1 MECSKIIER
10 DDLIQV
16 HLNTTIQEV
25 SGSIGNFHVDYSSES
40 ENGIIE
46 VGAIIVATGGEVNKP
61 EGKYLYGENPNIL
74 TLLDLELKLKNDEL
88 QDFSRIGIIHCV
100 GSRNPEDHSY
110 CSTIC
115 CTVSLKNIISLKER
129 LPNCE
134 ITSLYQDMC
143 VFNKDEELYR
153 NARSLAN
160 FVQYE
165 KEDDIKVIARDDG
178 LLEIEVNNIFSGEPV
193 KFKVN
198 KLILAT
204 PIIPSST
211 SPALSQILKV
221 PRAYNGFFLEAHVK
235 HRPLDFAS
243 DGIFLCGTCQSPN
256 FIRETVSQARGAAG
270 RALIPLLKGEIES
283 EAVIAEVDVEKCIGC
298 EICKINCPYGA
309 ITMKENE
316 QGELKSLV
324 IESVCKGCGVCAAGC
339 PADAITIKHFTNQ
352 QINNMIDVALT
363 NPALKTEPKIIAFLC
378 NWCSYAGADNAG
390 VSRFQYSPSVRVI
403 RVMCSGRINILHL
416 LEAFKAGADGVM
428 VLGCHIGDCHYISG
442 NLHAQRRVNMAKRL
456 VELAGI
462 NPERLKLEWV
472 SAAEG
477 KKFAQLI
484 NDFIAE
490 LEEMKK
496 NENMFLMHKLK

>member
-1 MECSKIIER
+1 M
-10 DDLIQV
+10 
-16 HLNTTIQEV
+16 
-25 SGSIGNFHVDYSSES
+25 
-40 ENGIIE
+40 
-46 VGAIIVATGGEVNKP
+46 AP
-61 EGKYLYGENPNIL
+61 
-74 TLLDLELKLKNDEL
+74 
-88 QDFSRIGIIHCV
+88 
-100 GSRNPEDHSY
+100 
-110 CSTIC
+110 
-115 CTVSLKNIISLKER
+115 
-129 LPNCE
+129 LP
-134 ITSLYQDMC
+134 
-143 VFNKDEELYR
+143 
-153 NARSLAN
+153 
-160 FVQYE
+160 
-165 KEDDIKVIARDDG
+165 
-178 LLEIEVNNIFSGEPV
+178 
-193 KFKVN
+193 
-198 KLILAT
+198 
-204 PIIPSST
+204 
-211 SPALSQILKV
+211 
-221 PRAYNGFFLEAHVK
+221 
-235 HRPLDFAS
+235 
-243 DGIFLCGTCQSPN
+243 
-256 FIRETVSQARGAAG
+256 
-270 RALIPLLKGEIES
+270 
-283 EAVIAEVDVEKCIGC
+283 
-298 EICKINCPYGA
+298 
-309 ITMKENE
+309 
-316 QGELKSLV
+316 
-324 IESVCKGCGVCAAGC
+324 AGC